1 MMNESKQRE
10 REPLAY
16 DVTGFCEA
24 VGISR
29 SLFYDLQRNSE
40 GPRVTKL
47 GDRHR
52 RSLILASDART
63 WLLKQSV
70 TTAIDRE
77 GNTAKAT
84 ATAA

>member
-1 MMNESKQRE
+1 MMNETEQRE

-29 SLFYDLQRNSE
+29 SLFYDLQRNGE

-77 GNTAKAT
+77 AKAAAT

>member
-1 MMNESKQRE
+1 MMNETEQRE

-16 DVTGFCEA
+16 DVPGFCEA

-29 SLFYDLQRNSE
+29 SLFYDLQRNGE

-77 GNTAKAT
+77 AKAT

>member
-1 MMNESKQRE
+1 MMNGTEQRE

-29 SLFYDLQRNSE
+29 SLFYDLQRNGE

-77 GNTAKAT
+77 AKAT

>member
-1 MMNESKQRE
+1 MMDENKQSE

-29 SLFYDLQRNSE
+29 SLFYDLQRNGA

-77 GNTAKAT
+77 SKAT

>member
-1 MMNESKQRE
+1 MMNETKQRE

-16 DVTGFCEA
+16 DVTGFCAA

-29 SLFYDLQRNSE
+29 SLFYDLQRNGE

-77 GNTAKAT
+77 VTTAKA
-84 ATAA
+84 AAA

>member
-1 MMNESKQRE
+1 MMNETKQQE
-10 REPLAY
+10 HETLAY
-16 DVTGFCEA
+16 DVPGFCKA

-29 SLFYDLQRNSE
+29 SLFYDLQRKNE

-63 WLLKQSV
+63 WLQQRAV
-70 TTAIDRE
+70 TTACDRD
-77 GNTAKAT
+77 GAQGHSVVA
-84 ATAA
+84 

>member
-1 MMNESKQRE
+1 MMNETEQRE

-16 DVTGFCEA
+16 DVTGFCKE

-29 SLFYDLQRNSE
+29 SLFYDLQRNGE

-63 WLLKQSV
+63 WLLQRSV

-77 GNTAKAT
+77 GKAT

>member
-1 MMNESKQRE
+1 MMGENKQSENET
-10 REPLAY
+10 LAY
-16 DVTGFCEA
+16 DVPGFCKA

-29 SLFYDLQRNSE
+29 SLFYDLHRNGE

-77 GNTAKAT
+77 GKVT